1 MESCW
6 LFEPFTTQAG
16 RCILIAN
23 INPNAKSP
31 LYPGAMRL
39 KQVQNGV
46 QFIALDVHRGNFT
59 LMTLGSEWEA
69 RVIPIISGYD

>member
-1 MESCW
+1 M
-6 LFEPFTTQAG
+6 
-16 RCILIAN
+16 IAN